1 MNIYLIQLVCFQII
15 HFFHIIYQKIITRND
30 LLVKKLGRIGSFDI
44 ENQVSKT
51 GTVILANNKIS
62 ITFADDIDIEK
73 QILILENKVKLIDN
87 QIKSAENKL
96 HNQNF
101 IKKAPKEVVSK
112 EKDLLE
118 SNKTEYKNLSEI
130 ISSLK

>member
-1 MNIYLIQLVCFQII
+1 
-15 HFFHIIYQKIITRND
+15 

-44 ENQVSKT
+44 EKQVSKT

-130 ISSLK
+130 ILSLK